1 MTVLITGSSGAL
13 GSEIKNYFMNS
24 LSPSHDDFDIC
35 DSTSV
40 KNFFN
45 KQKID
50 AIIHCAA
57 FTTVRGCEDEKSK
70 AMMINVEGTKNLL
83 KEFKSSNPQG
93 KFVYVSTACV
103 FDGHSGM
110 YTEKSIPHPEN
121 FYSLTKLLGEYLVRQ
136 YDNSLIIRTNFV
148 ARKKWPYEKAFTDRF
163 GTYLFSDQVAKAIL
177 DVYQE
182 NLNGL
187 IHIVGDKKLSMYDL
201 AKLTT
206 PDIQPMT
213 MSDYEGPP
221 LTIDMTLDSINWKK
235 YKIN

>member
-148 ARKKWPYEKAFTDRF
+148 ARKKWPYEKAFIDRF
-163 GTYLFSDQVAKAIL
+163 KT
-177 DVYQE
+177 
-182 NLNGL
+182 
-187 IHIVGDKKLSMYDL
+187 
-201 AKLTT
+201 
-206 PDIQPMT
+206 
-213 MSDYEGPP
+213 
-221 LTIDMTLDSINWKK
+221 
-235 YKIN
+235 

>member
-1 MTVLITGSSGAL
+1 LTVLITGSSGAL